1 LFILLSK
8 YFVLVILAPNAYSTS
23 NELNSVTEKKG
34 FSGLFEM
41 VAYLWQQNMRPELKI
56 RKKRYVNSKRVIIGE
71 QDTNDKG
78 EGKNWFSLSS

>member
-1 LFILLSK
+1 MSLIQLL
-8 YFVLVILAPNAYSTS
+8 
-23 NELNSVTEKKG
+23 KKNG

-56 RKKRYVNSKRVIIGE
+56 RKKRYVNSKRVIVGE

>member
-1 LFILLSK
+1 M
-8 YFVLVILAPNAYSTS
+8 
-23 NELNSVTEKKG
+23 
-34 FSGLFEM
+34 FEM